1 MPGPLVKV
9 RVLMFGSDEA
19 LLQIRA
25 KVLAT
30 IGVDT
35 HLLYTMEEARQELTA
50 HKSDAALLV
59 ICHSAEQELAQQVRS
74 LAVTTGLPIYY
85 VETLLRP
92 QQLVEDITGMLKQG
106 GRRSR
111 AANGRPSA

>member
-30 IGVDT
+30 IGLDT
-35 HLLYTMEEARQELTA
+35 HLLYTVDEARQELTA
-50 HKSDAALLV
+50 RKSDTALLV
-59 ICHSAEQELAQQVRS
+59 ICHSADETLAQQVRS
-74 LAVTTGLPIYY
+74 LAVTTGVPIYY

-92 QQLVEDITGMLKQG
+92 QQLVEDIATILKKG

-111 AANGRPSA
+111 AANGRPLA